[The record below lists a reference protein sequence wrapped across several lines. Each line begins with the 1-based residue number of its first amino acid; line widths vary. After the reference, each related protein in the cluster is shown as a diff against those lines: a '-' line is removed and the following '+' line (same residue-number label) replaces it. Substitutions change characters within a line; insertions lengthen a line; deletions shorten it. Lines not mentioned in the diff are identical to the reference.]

1 MLCFV
6 TAVAGV
12 LAEGDADTWLRDVL
26 ARAVEAN
33 ERWERLAEELRTE
46 NERPREE
53 NARLRE
59 RDVQREAEL
68 ERVNAELT
76 VLQRLVFGRPS
87 ERARPDAAGSGDGA
101 GRDGGAGRDR
111 AGGGRPRGPR
121 ARAGRRDYSHLPRVE
136 VIWELPGGGHWCP
149 QCGEPFTRLGDHV
162 IEQLDWQ
169 VVVRLVGALPSPGT
183 GGPAR
188 AGSRRR

>member
-87 ERARPDAAGSGDGA
+87 ERARPDAAGSGDGMAAMAAQA
-101 GRDGGAGRDR
+101 GIARAVAG
-111 AGGGRPRGPR
+111 
-121 ARAGRRDYSHLPRVE
+121 RAGRGRG
-136 VIWELPGGGHWCP
+136 PGGGITRICP
-149 QCGEPFTRLGDHV
+149 
-162 IEQLDWQ
+162 
-169 VVVRLVGALPSPGT
+169 
-183 GGPAR
+183 
-188 AGSRRR
+188 GSR